1 MPLGNTLLMTP
12 DSTDL
17 TARPPVFAPSPLLK
31 GLDDAQISVL
41 RAACLER
48 DYAVGDVILAAGTV
62 SAGIQFIET
71 GAAEVL
77 AVSAHGGRP
86 VPVATLGPGQAYGEL
101 SALTG
106 GLAISTVRAA
116 ATPTRI
122 QTLLLGRLE
131 SLSGGHAISNVMMRN
146 IIRVNQQRLSTV
158 NMNYAKQLEETMELL
173 ALRTSSTRVFILVLT
188 LMSIALLVNYF
199 LARTPGI
206 DVYAPEF
213 AWSMLITLV
222 LPSFILAWRE
232 KLPLRTFGITT
243 ENLGRDLAWS
253 SAITIGVIAVAVI
266 GLLAAGYPVAEK
278 ASLKYVIQYG
288 PSYVVHSFFQEII
301 GRGVMLGM
309 MLRIFDSRTWGQR
322 QISNVAVSLMF
333 ALMHIHFGLVTVAI
347 TGVFSLLLGT
357 YYMIYRN
364 IAGPTLIH
372 VVLGLAAFMLGLI

>member
-1 MPLGNTLLMTP
+1 MTP

-17 TARPPVFAPSPLLK
+17 HTLSPNFASSPLLE
-31 GLDDAQISVL
+31 GLDAAQIDVL

-48 DYAVGDVILAAGTV
+48 DYAAGDVILAAGTV
-62 SAGIQFIET
+62 SAGVQFVEA

-77 AVSAHGGRP
+77 AVSAQGGRP
-86 VPVATLGPGQAYGEL
+86 VPVAVLGPGQAYGEL

-116 ATPTRI
+116 ATPTHIR
-122 QTLLLGRLE
+122 TLLLGRLE
-131 SLSGGHAISNVMMRN
+131 SLSGGHAISNVLMRN
-146 IIRVNQQRLSTV
+146 IIRVNQQRLSAV
-158 NMNYAKQLEETMELL
+158 NMNYARQLEETLGLL
-173 ALRTSSTRVFILVLT
+173 ALRTSSARVFILVLT

-206 DVYAPEF
+206 DVYSPAF

-243 ENLGRDLAWS
+243 RNLGRDLAWS
-253 SAITIGVIAVAVI
+253 AAMTLGVIALAVVV
-266 GLLAAGYPVAEK
+266 LLAIGYPVAEK
-278 ASLKYVIQYG
+278 VSLKYVIAYG
-288 PSYVVHSFFQEII
+288 PAYTVHSFFQEII

-322 QISNVAVSLMF
+322 QISNVAVSTMF
-333 ALMHIHFGLVTVAI
+333 ALMHIHFGLTTVAV
-347 TGVFSLLLGT
+347 TGVFSLLLGS

-364 IAGPTLIH
+364 VAGPTLIH
-372 VVLGLAAFMLGLI
+372 IVLGLAAFMLGLI

>member
-1 MPLGNTLLMTP
+1 MTP

-17 TARPPVFAPSPLLK
+17 ISHPPVFASSPLLK
-31 GLDDAQISVL
+31 GLDDAQIEVL
-41 RAACLER
+41 RTACLER
-48 DYAVGDVILAAGTV
+48 NYAAGDVILAAGTV
-62 SAGIQFIET
+62 STGVQFIES

-77 AVSAHGGRP
+77 AVSAQGGRP
-86 VPVATLGPGQAYGEL
+86 VPVAALGPGQAYGEL

-106 GLAISTVRAA
+106 GPAISTVRAA

-131 SLSGGHAISNVMMRN
+131 TQPGGHAISNVLMRN
-146 IIRVNQQRLSTV
+146 IMRVNQQRLSAV
-158 NMNYAKQLEETMELL
+158 NTNYARQLEETLELL
-173 ALRTSSTRVFILVLT
+173 ALRTSSARVFILVLT

-206 DVYAPEF
+206 DVYSSEF

-232 KLPLRTFGITT
+232 KLPLKTFGITT
-243 ENLGRDLAWS
+243 ANLGRDLAWS
-253 SAITIGVIAVAVI
+253 STITLGVIALGVV

-301 GRGVMLGM
+301 GRGLMLGM
-309 MLRIFDSRTWGQR
+309 MLRIFDSRTWAQR
-322 QISNVAVSLMF
+322 QLSNVAVSLMF
-333 ALMHIHFGLVTVAI
+333 ALMHIHFGLVTVAV
-347 TGVFSLLLGT
+347 TGVFSLLLGA

>member
-1 MPLGNTLLMTP
+1 MTP
-12 DSTDL
+12 DSNDL
-17 TARPPVFAPSPLLK
+17 AARSPAFASSPLLK
-31 GLDDAQISVL
+31 GFDGAQIAVL

-48 DYAVGDVILAAGTV
+48 DYAAGDVILAAGTV
-62 SAGIQFIET
+62 SAGVQFIES

-77 AVSAHGGRP
+77 AMSAEGGRP
-86 VPVATLGPGQAYGEL
+86 VPVAVLGSGQAYGEL

-106 GLAISTVRAA
+106 GPAISTVRAA

-131 SLSGGHAISNVMMRN
+131 TLSGGHAISNVLMRN
-146 IIRVNQQRLSTV
+146 IIRVNQQRLSAV
-158 NMNYAKQLEETMELL
+158 NTSYAKQLEETLELL

-206 DVYAPEF
+206 DVYSPAF

-232 KLPLRTFGITT
+232 KLPLSTFGITT
-243 ENLGRDLAWS
+243 RNLGRDLAWS
-253 SAITIGVIAVAVI
+253 SAITLGVIVVGVG
-266 GLLAAGYPVAEK
+266 GLMAAGYPVAEK
-278 ASLKYVIQYG
+278 ASLKYVIAYG
-288 PSYVVHSFFQEII
+288 PSYIVHSAFQEII

-309 MLRIFDSRTWGQR
+309 MLRIFDSRTFAQR
-322 QISNVAVSLMF
+322 QLSNVAVSLMF
-333 ALMHIHFGLVTVAI
+333 ALMHIHFGLITVAI

-364 IAGPTLIH
+364 VAGPTLIH
-372 VVLGLAAFMLGLI
+372 IVLGLTAFMLGLI

>member
-1 MPLGNTLLMTP
+1 MTQ
-12 DSTDL
+12 SHATDL
-17 TARPPVFAPSPLLK
+17 RDRSPAFASSPLLK
-31 GLDDAQISVL
+31 GLDDTQIDVL

-48 DYAVGDVILAAGTV
+48 DYAAGDVILAAGTISTGV
-62 SAGIQFIET
+62 QFIES

-77 AVSAHGGRP
+77 AVSAQGGRP
-86 VPVATLGPGQAYGEL
+86 VPVAALGPGQAYGEL

-106 GLAISTVRAA
+106 GPAISTVRAA
-116 ATPTRI
+116 ATRTRI

-131 SLSGGHAISNVMMRN
+131 ALSGGHAISNVLMRN

-158 NMNYAKQLEETMELL
+158 NTNYAKQLEETLELL

-206 DVYAPEF
+206 DVYSPQF
-213 AWSMLITLV
+213 AWSMLVTLV

-243 ENLGRDLAWS
+243 KNLGPDLAWS
-253 SAITIGVIAVAVI
+253 SAITLGVIAIAVV

-278 ASLKYVIQYG
+278 LSLKYVIEYG
-288 PSYVVHSFFQEII
+288 PSYMVHSFFQEII
-301 GRGVMLGM
+301 GRGLMLGM

-322 QISNVAVSLMF
+322 QLSNVAVSLMF
-333 ALMHIHFGLVTVAI
+333 ALMHIHFGFVTVAI

-357 YYMIYRN
+357 YYMVYRN
-364 IAGPTLIH
+364 VAGPTLIH
-372 VVLGLAAFMLGLI
+372 IVLGLAAFMLGLI